1 MLPHPPESS
10 VGANTKSPQVW
21 VNTPFYIL
29 VEREAHEKEVAV
41 TFPPPRTFSTV
52 EWADN
57 ENISSTVRDSESS
70 KHENT
75 DERGELPLL
84 LEVASSGIQTEIR
97 ELDAGLLI
105 SIDKW
110 DGDPSKYQES

>member
-1 MLPHPPESS
+1 
-10 VGANTKSPQVW
+10 
-21 VNTPFYIL
+21 
-29 VEREAHEKEVAV
+29 
-41 TFPPPRTFSTV
+41 V

-57 ENISSTVRDSESS
+57 ENISSNVRDSESS